1 MRGRRLVCLF
11 LCALLMG
18 GCMNPSS
25 EKQQE
30 GKEGSGKIQIG
41 LAIDSR
47 VLERWERDTGTFI
60 AEAERMGAE
69 VETVNANADVE
80 EQIRQ
85 VEAFTEEKKD
95 VIVIIAADCERLRE
109 PLEKAKEKGI
119 KVVCYDRLVMDLD
132 ADLYISFDNDKV
144 GSLMAGTMM
153 ESLPGGGKIMMICG
167 PKSDNNAIVIEN
179 AFLREI
185 EGSNLEVVQVSY
197 AKSWTPEYAFQSVEE
212 AFEGIDRIDGV
223 MCGNDALAVRAIQ
236 ALAERRLAGKVCVV
250 GQDADVEACQK
261 IAEGVQTMTV
271 YKAVEDLAKQAAE
284 YSVMLAQ
291 DIPLTDVTEPME
303 NGRYT
308 IRSKELEPVAVTRE
322 NLDEVIIDSGFHS
335 REEVYL
341 NTVP

>member
-41 LAIDSR
+41 LALDSR

-153 ESLPGGGKIMMICG
+153 ESLPDGGKIMMICG

-261 IAEGVQTMTV
+261 IAEGVQAMTV
-271 YKAVEDLAKQAAE
+271 YKAVEELAKQAAE

-291 DIPLTDVTEPME
+291 NIPLTDVTEPME

>member
-1 MRGRRLVCLF
+1 
-11 LCALLMG
+11 
-18 GCMNPSS
+18 MNPSS

-153 ESLPGGGKIMMICG
+153 ESLPDGGKIMMICG

-261 IAEGVQTMTV
+261 IAEGVQAMTV

-291 DIPLTDVTEPME
+291 NIPLTDVTEPME

-335 REEVYL
+335 REDVYL

>member
-153 ESLPGGGKIMMICG
+153 ESLPDGGKIMMICG

-261 IAEGVQTMTV
+261 IAEGVQAMTV

-291 DIPLTDVTEPME
+291 NIPLTDVTEPME

-335 REEVYL
+335 REDVYL